1 MRLGADGAAA
11 RNAIGITVPG
21 GRSAPCGIPE
31 RLALCYNGMPV
42 MSDLRATSGQNAPD
56 AAAQHGR
63 YVLSIDKFDL
73 LTRVISKE
81 PITG

>member
-42 MSDLRATSGQNAPD
+42 MSDLRFKGDQRPECSVTD
-56 AAAQHGR
+56 AATQHGR
-63 YVLSIDKFDL
+63 YVLSIDKFD
-73 LTRVISKE
+73 
-81 PITG
+81 